1 MAEEFRKG
9 ANAET
14 PEAGP
19 FLAKIVSHLDPT
31 YMGTLEVQIL
41 HESGNDEDREGQLRT
56 VKYLNPFYGSTHI
69 EYVSD
74 AADTHDNTQKA
85 YGMWMIPPDVGTIVM
100 VIFIGGDTRKGF
112 WMGCVQNEDM
122 NFAVPGYAATQ
133 YVSGDSRETDT
144 EKERVPAGEYNKI
157 IHPDTESDTTKKDK
171 PEHPGASAMEKQG
184 LLKDDIRGITTSSA
198 RREVPSMVFGIST
211 PGPVDKAG
219 KQGKV
224 GKHEHKIPNA
234 FVSRLGGSSFVMD
247 DGDDKFLR
255 KKPAS
260 EGPPEYAAV
269 ELGETDGI
277 KTILHNE
284 LIRLRTRTGHQILMH
299 NSEDLIYIGNS
310 RGTAWIEL
318 TSDGKMEVYAEDSI
332 SFRTKQD
339 FNFYADRD
347 INMEAGR
354 NFNTKVKGEKHT
366 HVIGDQILIVDGNQK
381 IHVKQDVDKTYEQN
395 YKQHVKQD
403 VDKLFDQN
411 YNNCVKQQVNKL
423 YETSFLHTVYNSVT
437 ENFATQSGTVK
448 TTTGG
453 NTDVIINGNLKIT
466 QNGTLDHTVTGYRKL
481 TTGGG
486 LDINTTGSTKIASS
500 SGLDINTTGSNKF
513 TASGNTE
520 VKSGGENLTSAVVR
534 IANNRIVEAP
544 SFDSGT
550 GNAGTAATAATA
562 APATG
567 GPDAECAD
575 EAVLPQR
582 LKLHT
587 IVDLTSQDEWQSLIS
602 TESIVRRM
610 PTPEPYP
617 HHENLDPLNY
627 KPDKLDRDKDG
638 RYESTDGEEL
648 DEQSAFTEDMN
659 EPAGAW
665 RTYSTSTDTF
675 AKVPAPN
682 QQPEEE

>member
-14 PEAGP
+14 PDAGP

-69 EYVSD
+69 DYVSD
-74 AADTHDNTQKA
+74 ASDTHDNTQKA

-122 NFAVPGYAATQ
+122 NFAIPGYAATQ

-157 IHPDTESDTTKKDK
+157 LHPDTESDTTKKDK
-171 PEHPGASAMEKQG
+171 PEHPGATAMEKQG

-211 PGPVDKAG
+211 PGPIDKAG
-219 KQGKV
+219 KIGKV
-224 GKHEHKIPNA
+224 GKYEHKIPNA

-255 KKPAS
+255 KKSAS

-381 IHVKQDVDKTYEQN
+381 IHIKQDVDKTYEQN
-395 YKQHVKQD
+395 YKHHVKLQ
-403 VDKLFDQN
+403 VDKL
-411 YNNCVKQQVNKL
+411 
-423 YETSFLHTVYNSVT
+423 YEKDFLHTVYNSVI
-437 ENFATQSGTVK
+437 ENFVTQSGTVK

-453 NTDVIINGNLKIT
+453 NTDVIINGNIKIT
-466 QNGTLDHTVTGYRKL
+466 HNGSFDHTVTGDRKL
-481 TTGGG
+481 TTTGN
-486 LDINTTGSTKIASS
+486 LDINTG
-500 SGLDINTTGSNKF
+500 GNNNL
-513 TASGNTE
+513 TAGGATNI
-520 VKSGGENLTSAVVR
+520 KSGGNH
-534 IANNRIVEAP
+534 VETAAQIHMNGP
-544 SFDSGT
+544 
-550 GNAGTAATAATA
+550 TAATAATA
-562 APATG
+562 AAAAG
-567 GPDAECAD
+567 GADAA
-575 EAVLPQR
+575 EAGLPQR

-587 IVDLTSQDEWQSLIS
+587 IVDLTSQDEWQSLTS
-602 TESIVRRM
+602 TESIIRRM

-627 KPDKLDRDKDG
+627 KPEKLDRDIEG
-638 RYESTDGEEL
+638 RYEATDGEEL
-648 DEQSAFTEDMN
+648 DEQSDFTTDMN

-682 QQPEEE
+682 QEPEEE

>member
-1 MAEEFRKG
+1 MAENFRKG

-14 PEAGP
+14 PDAGP
-19 FLAKIVSHLDPT
+19 FLAKVVSHLDPS
-31 YMGTLEVQIL
+31 YMGTLEVQL
-41 HESGNDEDREGQLRT
+41 LLESGNDEDREGQLRT
-56 VKYLNPFYGSTHI
+56 VKYLNPFYGSTSI
-69 EYVSD
+69 DYVTED
-74 AADTHDNTQKA
+74 PDTHNNTQKS
-85 YGMWMIPPDVGTIVM
+85 YGMWFVPPDVGQIVAC
-100 VIFIGGDTRKGF
+100 IFIGGDTRKGF
-112 WMGCVQNEDM
+112 WFGCVQNEDI
-122 NFAVPGYAATQ
+122 NFSMPGYAATQ
-133 YVSGDSRETDT
+133 YVVDSSRETDT
-144 EKERVPAGEYNKI
+144 EKTRVPVTEYNKI
-157 IHPDTESDTTKKDK
+157 IHSETQSDTTKKLK
-171 PEHPGASAMEKQG
+171 PEHPSAKKLEAQG

-211 PGPVDKAG
+211 PGPVDKTG

-234 FVSRLGGSSFVMD
+234 YVSRLGGSSFVMD

-255 KKPAS
+255 KTKAH
-260 EGPPEYAAV
+260 EGPPEYGAV
-269 ELGETDGI
+269 EQGESGI
-277 KTILHNE
+277 KDILHNE

-299 NSEDLIYIGNS
+299 TSEDLIYIGNS

-318 TSDGKMEVYAEDSI
+318 TSDGKIDVYAEDSI

-411 YNNCVKQQVNKL
+411 YKHHVKQQVDKL
-423 YETSFLHTVYNSVT
+423 YETNFLHTVYNSVT

-453 NTDVIINGNLKIT
+453 NTDVIINGNIRIT
-466 QNGTLDHTVTGYRKL
+466 HNGSFDHTVTGYRKL
-481 TTGGG
+481 TTGNG

-500 SGLDINTTGSNKF
+500 SGLDINTTGANKF

-520 VKSGGENLTSAVVR
+520 VKSGGQNLTSASR
-534 IANNRIVEAP
+534 IANSTVVEAP

-550 GNAGTAATAATA
+550 GSAGSAATAATA
-562 APATG
+562 AQATG
-567 GPDAECAD
+567 GPDADSAE
-575 EAVLPQR
+575 EAGLPQR

-587 IVDLTSQDEWQSLIS
+587 IVDLPGQDEWQSLTS
-602 TESIVRRM
+602 TESIVRRI

-627 KPDKLDRDKDG
+627 KPEKLDRDKDG

-648 DEQSAFTEDMN
+648 NAQSDFTSDMN
-659 EPAGAW
+659 TPPGAW
-665 RTYSTSTDTF
+665 RKYSTTTDTF
-675 AKVPAPN
+675 AKVGPS
-682 QQPEEE
+682 QQG

>member
-14 PEAGP
+14 PDAGP

-41 HESGNDEDREGQLRT
+41 HETGNDEDREGQLRT

-69 EYVSD
+69 DYVSD
-74 AADTHDNTQKA
+74 ASDTHDNTQKA

-122 NFAVPGYAATQ
+122 NFAIPGYAATQ
-133 YVSGDSRETDT
+133 YVSSDSRETDT

-157 IHPDTESDTTKKDK
+157 LHPDTESDTTKKDK
-171 PEHPGASAMEKQG
+171 PEHPSATAVEAQG

-211 PGPVDKAG
+211 PGPIDKAG
-219 KQGKV
+219 KIGKV
-224 GKHEHKIPNA
+224 GKYEHKIPNA

-255 KKPAS
+255 KKSAS

-366 HVIGDQILIVDGNQK
+366 HVIGDQILIVDNNQK
-381 IHVKQDVDKTYEQN
+381 IHIKKDVDKTYEEN
-395 YKQHVKQD
+395 YKHHVKKQ
-403 VDKLFDQN
+403 VDKL
-411 YNNCVKQQVNKL
+411 
-423 YETSFLHTVYNSVT
+423 YEKDFLHTVYNSVV
-437 ENFATQSGTVK
+437 ENFVTQGGTVK

-453 NTDVIINGNLKIT
+453 NTDVIINGNVRIT
-466 QNGTLDHTVTGYRKL
+466 HNGTFDHKVTGDRKI
-481 TTGGG
+481 TTGGTHH
-486 LDINTTGSTKIASS
+486 INS
-500 SGLDINTTGSNKF
+500 SGQHIE
-513 TASGNTE
+513 TASQIHMNGPTAAVAAAAE
-520 VKSGGENLTSAVVR
+520 GGAD
-534 IANNRIVEAP
+534 AVEA
-544 SFDSGT
+544 G
-550 GNAGTAATAATA
+550 
-562 APATG
+562 
-567 GPDAECAD
+567 
-575 EAVLPQR
+575 LPQR

-602 TESIVRRM
+602 TESIMRRI

-627 KPDKLDRDKDG
+627 KPEKLDRDKDG
-638 RYESTDGEEL
+638 TRYESTDGEEL
-648 DEQSAFTEDMN
+648 TDQSDFTSDMN
-659 EPAGAW
+659 EPPSAW

-682 QQPEEE
+682 QEPEEE

>member
-14 PEAGP
+14 PDAGP

-41 HESGNDEDREGQLRT
+41 HETGNDEDREGQLRT

-69 EYVSD
+69 DYVSD
-74 AADTHDNTQKA
+74 SADTHDNTQKA

-122 NFAVPGYAATQ
+122 NFSLPGYAATQ

-171 PEHPGASAMEKQG
+171 PEHPSAIAMEKQG

-219 KQGKV
+219 KIGKV
-224 GKHEHKIPNA
+224 GKYEHKIPNA

-255 KKPAS
+255 KKSAS

-318 TSDGKMEVYAEDSI
+318 TSDGKIEVYAEDSI

-354 NFNTKVKGEKHT
+354 NFNIKVAGEMHT
-366 HVIGDQILIVDGNQK
+366 HVLADHVLIVDANQK
-381 IHVKQDVDKTYEQN
+381 IHVKQAVEKTYDDTFTHHVVGDANVKFDAN
-395 YKQHVKQD
+395 Y
-403 VDKLFDQN
+403 
-411 YNNCVKQQVNKL
+411 
-423 YETSFLHTVYNSVT
+423 LHTVGSNYDLNIGGH
-437 ENFATQSGTVK
+437 NFQTSGGSNETK
-448 TTTGG
+448 AGG
-453 NTDVIINGNLKIT
+453 N
-466 QNGTLDHTVTGYRKL
+466 
-481 TTGGG
+481 
-486 LDINTTGSTKIASS
+486 
-500 SGLDINTTGSNKF
+500 
-513 TASGNTE
+513 
-520 VKSGGENLTSAVVR
+520 
-534 IANNRIVEAP
+534 IVETAP
-544 SFDSGT
+544 QIHMNGP
-550 GNAGTAATAATA
+550 AASEASEASEVEVPLVLKTHMLADMPTQ
-562 APATG
+562 
-567 GPDAECAD
+567 DAEA
-575 EAVLPQR
+575 P
-582 LKLHT
+582 
-587 IVDLTSQDEWQSLIS
+587 VDLETIM
-602 TESIVRRM
+602 RRL

-627 KPDKLDRDKDG
+627 KPEKLDRDSDG
-638 RYESTDGEEL
+638 RYEDSTTDL
-648 DEQSAFTEDMN
+648 ST
-659 EPAGAW
+659 PAEYW
-665 RTYSTSTDTF
+665 KTYSTITDTF

>member
-1 MAEEFRKG
+1 MAENFRKG
-9 ANAET
+9 ANAIT
-14 PEAGP
+14 PDAGP
-19 FLAKIVSHLDPT
+19 FLAKVVSHLDPS
-31 YMGTLEVQIL
+31 YMGTLEVQL
-41 HESGNDEDREGQLRT
+41 LLESGNDEDREGQLRT
-56 VKYLNPFYGSTHI
+56 VKYLNPFYGSTSI
-69 EYVSD
+69 DYVSED
-74 AADTHDNTQKA
+74 PDTHNNTQKS
-85 YGMWMIPPDVGTIVM
+85 YGMWFVPPDVGQIVAC
-100 VIFIGGDTRKGF
+100 IFIGGDTRKGF
-112 WMGCVQNEDM
+112 WFGCVQNEDM
-122 NFAVPGYAATQ
+122 NFSLPGYASSEF
-133 YVSGDSRETDT
+133 VVDSSRETDT
-144 EKERVPAGEYNKI
+144 EKTRVPITEYNKI
-157 IHPDTESDTTKKDK
+157 IHSETQSDTTKKLK
-171 PEHPGASAMEKQG
+171 PEHPSAKKIEEQG

-211 PGPVDKAG
+211 PGPVDKTG

-234 FVSRLGGSSFVMD
+234 YVSRLGGSSFVMD

-255 KKPAS
+255 KTKAH
-260 EGPPEYAAV
+260 EGPPEYGAI
-269 ELGETDGI
+269 EQGEDGI
-277 KTILHNE
+277 KDILHNE
-284 LIRLRTRTGHQILMH
+284 LIRLRTRTGHQILLH

-310 RGTAWIEL
+310 RGTAWIEIS
-318 TSDGKMEVYAEDSI
+318 SDGKIDIYAEDSI

-411 YNNCVKQQVNKL
+411 YKHHVKQRVDKL
-423 YETSFLHTVYNSVT
+423 YEKDFLHTVYNSVT

-453 NTDVIINGNLKIT
+453 NIDVIINGNVKIT
-466 QNGTLDHTVTGYRKL
+466 HNGTLDHTVTGYRKL
-481 TTGGG
+481 TTGNG

-500 SGLDINTTGSNKF
+500 SGLDINTTGANKF

-520 VKSGGENLTSAVVR
+520 VKSGGQNLTSASR
-534 IANNRIVEAP
+534 IANSTIVEAP
-544 SFDSGT
+544 SFNSGT
-550 GNAGTAATAATA
+550 GTAGSAATAATA
-562 APATG
+562 AQATS
-567 GPDAECAD
+567 GPDADAAE
-575 EAVLPQR
+575 EAGLPQR

-587 IVDLTSQDEWQSLIS
+587 IVDLTGQDQWQSLTS
-602 TESIVRRM
+602 TESIVRRI

-627 KPDKLDRDKDG
+627 KPEKLDRDKDG

-648 DEQSAFTEDMN
+648 NAQSDFTEDMN
-659 EPAGAW
+659 TPPAAW
-665 RTYSTSTDTF
+665 RKYSTSTDTF
-675 AKVPAPN
+675 AKVGPS
-682 QQPEEE
+682 EEG

>member
-1 MAEEFRKG
+1 MAENFRKG
-9 ANAET
+9 ANAIT
-14 PEAGP
+14 PDAGP
-19 FLAKIVSHLDPT
+19 FLAKVVSHLDPS
-31 YMGTLEVQIL
+31 YMGTLEVQL
-41 HESGNDEDREGQLRT
+41 LLESGNDEDREGQLRT
-56 VKYLNPFYGSTHI
+56 VKYLNPFYGSTSI
-69 EYVSD
+69 DYVSED
-74 AADTHDNTQKA
+74 PDTHNNTQKS
-85 YGMWMIPPDVGTIVM
+85 YGMWFVPPDVGQIVAC
-100 VIFIGGDTRKGF
+100 IFIGGDTRKGF
-112 WMGCVQNEDM
+112 WFGCVQNEDM
-122 NFAVPGYAATQ
+122 NFSLPGYASSEF
-133 YVSGDSRETDT
+133 VVDSSRETDT
-144 EKERVPAGEYNKI
+144 EKTRVPITEYNKI
-157 IHPDTESDTTKKDK
+157 IHSETQSDTTKKLK
-171 PEHPGASAMEKQG
+171 PEHPSAKKIEEQG

-211 PGPVDKAG
+211 PGPVDKTG

-234 FVSRLGGSSFVMD
+234 YVSRLGGSSFVMD

-255 KKPAS
+255 KTKAH
-260 EGPPEYAAV
+260 EGPPEYGAI
-269 ELGETDGI
+269 EQGEDGI
-277 KTILHNE
+277 KDILHNE
-284 LIRLRTRTGHQILMH
+284 LIRLRTRTGHQILLH

-310 RGTAWIEL
+310 RGTAWIEIS
-318 TSDGKMEVYAEDSI
+318 SDGKIDIYAEDSI

-411 YNNCVKQQVNKL
+411 YKHHVKQRVDKL
-423 YETSFLHTVYNSVT
+423 YEKDFLHTVYNSVT

-453 NTDVIINGNLKIT
+453 NIDVIINGNVKIT
-466 QNGTLDHTVTGYRKL
+466 HNGTLDHIVTGYRKL
-481 TTGGG
+481 TTGNG

-500 SGLDINTTGSNKF
+500 SGLDINTTGANKF

-520 VKSGGENLTSAVVR
+520 VKSGGQNLTSASR
-534 IANNRIVEAP
+534 IANSTIVEAP
-544 SFDSGT
+544 SFNSGT
-550 GNAGTAATAATA
+550 GTAGSAATAATA
-562 APATG
+562 AQATS
-567 GPDAECAD
+567 GPDADAAE
-575 EAVLPQR
+575 EAGLPQR

-587 IVDLTSQDEWQSLIS
+587 IVDLTGQDQWQSLTS
-602 TESIVRRM
+602 TESIVRRI

-627 KPDKLDRDKDG
+627 KPEKLDRDKDG

-648 DEQSAFTEDMN
+648 NAQSDFTEDMN
-659 EPAGAW
+659 TPPAAW
-665 RTYSTSTDTF
+665 RKYSTSTDTF
-675 AKVPAPN
+675 AKVGPS
-682 QQPEEE
+682 EEG

>member
-14 PEAGP
+14 PDAGP

-41 HESGNDEDREGQLRT
+41 HETGNDEDREGQLRT

-69 EYVSD
+69 DYVSD
-74 AADTHDNTQKA
+74 ASDTHDNTQKA

-122 NFAVPGYAATQ
+122 NFAIPGYAATQ
-133 YVSGDSRETDT
+133 YVAGDSRETDT

-157 IHPDTESDTTKKDK
+157 LHPDSESDTTKKDK
-171 PEHPGASAMEKQG
+171 PEHPSATAMEKQG

-219 KQGKV
+219 KIGKV
-224 GKHEHKIPNA
+224 GKYEHKIPNA

-255 KKPAS
+255 KKSAS

-299 NSEDLIYIGNS
+299 NSEDLIYISNS

-366 HVIGDQILIVDGNQK
+366 HVVGDQILIVDGNQK
-381 IHVKQDVDKTYEQN
+381 IQIKQDVDKTYEQN
-395 YKQHVKQD
+395 YKHHVKLQ
-403 VDKLFDQN
+403 VDKL
-411 YNNCVKQQVNKL
+411 
-423 YETSFLHTVYNSVT
+423 YEKDFLHTVYNSVI
-437 ENFATQSGTVK
+437 ENFVTRSGTVK

-453 NTDVIINGNLKIT
+453 NTDVIINGNIKIT
-466 QNGTLDHTVTGYRKL
+466 HNGSFDHTVTGDRKI
-481 TTGGG
+481 TTGGTHH
-486 LDINTTGSTKIASS
+486 IKTTGNHLETANQIHMNSTSP
-500 SGLDINTTGSNKF
+500 
-513 TASGNTE
+513 GNP
-520 VKSGGENLTSAVVR
+520 AQ
-534 IANNRIVEAP
+534 P
-544 SFDSGT
+544 
-550 GNAGTAATAATA
+550 A
-562 APATG
+562 APAEG
-567 GPDAECAD
+567 GPDAA
-575 EAVLPQR
+575 EAGLPQR
-582 LKLHT
+582 LKLQT

-602 TESIVRRM
+602 TESIMRRI

-627 KPDKLDRDKDG
+627 KPEKLDRDKDG
-638 RYESTDGEEL
+638 VRYESTDGEEL
-648 DEQSAFTEDMN
+648 TDQSDFTADMN

-682 QQPEEE
+682 QEPEEE

>member
-1 MAEEFRKG
+1 MPQETRKG
-9 ANAET
+9 ANYGS
-14 PEAGP
+14 PEPGP
-19 FLAKIVSHLDPT
+19 FLAKVVSHLDPS
-31 YMGTLEVQIL
+31 YMGSLEVQLI

-56 VKYLNPFYGSTHI
+56 VKHLNPFYGSTSM
-69 EYVSD
+69 EFVGD
-74 AADTHDNTQKA
+74 DPDTHDQTQKS
-85 YGMWMIPPDVGTIVM
+85 YGMWFVPPDVGSIVAC
-100 VIFIGGDTRKGF
+100 IFISGDPRKGF
-112 WMGCVQNEDM
+112 WFGVVQDEDS
-122 NFAVPGYAATQ
+122 NFECPGYAATS
-133 YVSGDSRETDT
+133 YVVDDSRKTDK
-144 EKERVPAGEYNKI
+144 EKSRVPTSEYNKI
-157 IHPDTESDTTKKDK
+157 IHPEVQSDTTKKLK
-171 PEHPGASAMEKQG
+171 PEHPIAKALEDQG
-184 LLKDDIRGITTSSA
+184 LLKDDIRGITTSSG

-219 KQGKV
+219 KQAKV
-224 GKHEHKIPNA
+224 GKHEHKVA
-234 FVSRLGGSSFVMD
+234 AAYVSRLGGSSFVMD
-247 DGDDKFLR
+247 DGDDKWER
-255 KKPAS
+255 KTKPS
-260 EGPPEYAAV
+260 DGPPEYVSV
-269 ELGETDGI
+269 EAGETALRDNP
-277 KTILHNE
+277 HNE
-284 LIRLRTRTGHQILMH
+284 LIRLRTRTGHQILLH

-310 RGTAWIEL
+310 RGTAWIEIS
-318 TSDGKMEVYAEDSI
+318 SDGKIDIFAEDSI

-381 IHVKQDVDKTYEQN
+381 IHIKQDVDKTYEQN

-448 TTTGG
+448 TTSGG

-500 SGLDINTTGSNKF
+500 SGLDINTTGANKF

-520 VKSGGENLTSAVVR
+520 VKSGGENLTSASR
-534 IANNRIVEAP
+534 IANSRVVEAP

-550 GNAGTAATAATA
+550 GNAGSAATAATA

-575 EAVLPQR
+575 EAGLPQR

-587 IVDLTSQDEWQSLIS
+587 IVDLTSQDEWKSLIS

-617 HHENLDPLNY
+617 HHENLDPIKF
-627 KPDKLDRDKDG
+627 KPGETDRDKDG

-648 DEQSAFTEDMN
+648 EAQSDFTSDMN
-659 EPAGAW
+659 EPASTW
-665 RTYSTSTDTF
+665 RTYTTATDTF
-675 AKVPAPN
+675 GKGG
-682 QQPEEE
+682 

>member
-14 PEAGP
+14 PDAGP

-69 EYVSD
+69 DYVSD
-74 AADTHDNTQKA
+74 ASDTHDNTQKA

-122 NFAVPGYAATQ
+122 NFAIPGYAATQ
-133 YVSGDSRETDT
+133 YVSSDSRETDT
-144 EKERVPAGEYNKI
+144 EKERVPAGEYNKV

-171 PEHPGASAMEKQG
+171 PEHPGATAMEKQG

-219 KQGKV
+219 KIGKV
-224 GKHEHKIPNA
+224 GKYEHKIPNA

-255 KKPAS
+255 KKKAH

-299 NSEDLIYIGNS
+299 NSEDLIYISNS

-366 HVIGDQILIVDGNQK
+366 HVMGDQILIVDGNQK
-381 IHVKQDVDKTYEQN
+381 IQIKQDVDKTYEKN
-395 YKQHVKQD
+395 YKHHVKLQ
-403 VDKLFDQN
+403 VDKL
-411 YNNCVKQQVNKL
+411 
-423 YETSFLHTVYNSVT
+423 YEKDFLHTVYNSVI
-437 ENFATQSGTVK
+437 ENFVTQSGTVK

-453 NTDVIINGNLKIT
+453 NTDVIINGNIKIT
-466 QNGTLDHTVTGYRKL
+466 HNGSFDHTVTGDRKI
-481 TTGGG
+481 TTGGTHH
-486 LDINTTGSTKIASS
+486 IKTTGQHRE
-500 SGLDINTTGSNKF
+500 
-513 TASGNTE
+513 TASEIHMN
-520 VKSGGENLTSAVVR
+520 SGSA
-534 IANNRIVEAP
+534 AASPAAAAAGGADAAEA
-544 SFDSGT
+544 G
-550 GNAGTAATAATA
+550 
-562 APATG
+562 
-567 GPDAECAD
+567 
-575 EAVLPQR
+575 LPKR

-627 KPDKLDRDKDG
+627 KPGKLDRDKDG

-648 DEQSAFTEDMN
+648 TDQSDFTSDMN

-682 QQPEEE
+682 QEPEEE

>member
-14 PEAGP
+14 PDAGP

-56 VKYLNPFYGSTHI
+56 VKYLNPFYGSTHVD
-69 EYVSD
+69 YVSD
-74 AADTHDNTQKA
+74 ASDTHDNTQKA

-100 VIFIGGDTRKGF
+100 VIFIGGDTRKGY

-122 NFAVPGYAATQ
+122 NFAIPGYAATQ

-144 EKERVPAGEYNKI
+144 EKERVPVGEYNKI

-171 PEHPGASAMEKQG
+171 PEHPGATAMEKQG

-219 KQGKV
+219 KIGKV
-224 GKHEHKIPNA
+224 GKYEHKIPNA

-255 KKPAS
+255 KKTAS

-347 INMEAGR
+347 INIEAGR

-381 IHVKQDVDKTYEQN
+381 VHIKQDVDKTYEQN
-395 YKQHVKQD
+395 YKHHVKLQ
-403 VDKLFDQN
+403 VDKL
-411 YNNCVKQQVNKL
+411 
-423 YETSFLHTVYNSVT
+423 YEKDFLHTVYNSVV
-437 ENFATQSGTVK
+437 ENFVTQGGTVK

-453 NTDVIINGNLKIT
+453 NTDVIINGNVRIT
-466 QNGTLDHTVTGYRKL
+466 HNGTFDHKVTGDRKI
-481 TTGGG
+481 TTGGTHH
-486 LDINTTGSTKIASS
+486 INS
-500 SGLDINTTGSNKF
+500 SGQHIE
-513 TASGNTE
+513 TASQIHMNG
-520 VKSGGENLTSAVVR
+520 
-534 IANNRIVEAP
+534 P
-544 SFDSGT
+544 
-550 GNAGTAATAATA
+550 TAALAAA
-562 APATG
+562 AAG
-567 GPDAECAD
+567 GADAA
-575 EAVLPQR
+575 EAGLPQR

-587 IVDLTSQDEWQSLIS
+587 IVDLTSQDEWQSLTS
-602 TESIVRRM
+602 TESIMRRI

-627 KPDKLDRDKDG
+627 KPEKLDRDKDG
-638 RYESTDGEEL
+638 TRYESTDGEEL
-648 DEQSAFTEDMN
+648 TDQSDFTSDMN
-659 EPAGAW
+659 EPPSAW
-665 RTYSTSTDTF
+665 RTYSTGTDTF